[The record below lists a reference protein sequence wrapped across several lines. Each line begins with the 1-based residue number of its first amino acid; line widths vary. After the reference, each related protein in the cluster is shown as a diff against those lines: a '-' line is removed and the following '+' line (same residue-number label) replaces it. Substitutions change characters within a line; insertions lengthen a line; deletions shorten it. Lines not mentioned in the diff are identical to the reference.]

1 MRAALAAVLLL
12 VLAAPAS
19 AGHRVIGSNL
29 KASPAAPLST
39 PVDAAYWNTRLAGGA
54 RVKSPVKGELSVV
67 KLKGRV
73 KRSGGAAPPALFALY
88 VQVLRPRGDGSVE
101 VVTTS
106 GPLKLPVGGKR
117 NRVTK
122 YRLQREPARVC
133 VQKGDYVAL
142 ASNGGFEPTNYPDGV
157 PLQFFG
163 AVAGSTLST
172 FTGAGQDMNGDV
184 FTGRPRAGRELLM
197 RTRIATGSDA
207 RPFCQ

>member
-1 MRAALAAVLLL
+1 MRLVAAALLTL
-12 VLAAPAS
+12 VLAVPAS
-19 AGHRVIGSNL
+19 AGQRTIGSNL
-29 KASPAAPLST
+29 KASPGAPRST
-39 PVDAAYWNTRLAGGA
+39 PVDAVYWNTALAAGA
-54 RVKSPVKGELSVV
+54 GVKVPAKGELSVV

-73 KRSGGAAPPALFALY
+73 KRSGGVAPPVALFA
-88 VQVLRPRGDGSVE
+88 QVLRPRADGSVE

-117 NRVTK
+117 GRITK

-142 ASNGGFEPTNYPDGV
+142 ASNGGFEPANYPNGV
-157 PLQFFG
+157 PLQFFTKVPG
-163 AVAGSTLST
+163 SAFDFFSEAG
-172 FTGAGQDMNGDV
+172 GDMNGDV
-184 FTGRPRAGRELLM
+184 FTGAPQADRELLM